1 MSQNLVKL
9 SRGGSKPPPPA
20 NADGGISITAAAAEE
35 IKRQGERRG
44 MPGAAVRLGV
54 RGGGCSGYSYL
65 FDWEAGEPRARD
77 QVFSEH
83 GVRVYV
89 DPRSLRLLAGTE
101 LDFVRSLTGHGFK
114 FNNPNAKGSCGC
126 GESIQF

>member
-1 MSQNLVKL
+1 MSENLVKL
-9 SRGGSKPPPPA
+9 SRGEPRPPA
-20 NADGGISITAAAAEE
+20 AGGIRITAAAAAE
-35 IKRQGERRG
+35 IQRQGERKG
-44 MPGAAVRLGV
+44 MPGAAIRLGI

-65 FDWEAGEPRARD
+65 FEWEAGEPRERD
-77 QVFSEH
+77 EVFSEH
-83 GVRVYV
+83 GVRVFV

-101 LDFVRSLTGHGFK
+101 VDFVRSLSGHGFK